1 MKEVIERIFTKQQ
14 ATLNRIGIF
23 QPVVDTRGS
32 SPYLNIERFRINIR
46 WMVPNRNSGFF
57 TICMHA
63 LFGCCGVI
71 ELDRPSGYHCSQQE
85 FNAVMDVVMEG
96 LRSKAD
102 PRTNPFELW
111 GNQIL
116 ATTSS
121 ESYQYFRPYLVAR
134 GWRKFSSARN
144 PRTGNAVTI
153 WKKTV

>member
-1 MKEVIERIFTKQQ
+1 MKEVIEGILAKHRAK
-14 ATLNRIGIF
+14 LRKVGIF
-23 QPVVDTRGS
+23 NPTVATQGS
-32 SPYLNIERFRINIR
+32 SLYQDDCTASYYHSVDP
-46 WMVPNRNSGFF
+46 MVSMSTLR
-57 TICMHA
+57 MHD

-71 ELDRPSGYHCSQQE
+71 ELNRPSGYHCSQQE

-121 ESYQYFRPYLVAR
+121 ESYQYLRPYLVAR
-134 GWRKFSSARN
+134 RWRKFSPARE
-144 PRTGNAVTI
+144 PTYRE
-153 WKKTV
+153 